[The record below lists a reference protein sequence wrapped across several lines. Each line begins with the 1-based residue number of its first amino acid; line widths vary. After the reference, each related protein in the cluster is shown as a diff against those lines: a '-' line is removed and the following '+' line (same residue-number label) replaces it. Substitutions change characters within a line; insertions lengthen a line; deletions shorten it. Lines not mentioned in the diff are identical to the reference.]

1 MHSFNVHF
9 AQAQTYNENRAKLR
23 VGYIEALHIKPPIC
37 ARLPISQD
45 RLAVFTNYPSVTKD
59 QALEETVLTLW
70 FTAAFNPSVLLL
82 RIQ

>member
-45 RLAVFTNYPSVTKD
+45 RLAVPTNYPSVTK
-59 QALEETVLTLW
+59 ALEETVLTLW

-82 RIQ
+82 RIR

>member
-1 MHSFNVHF
+1 MHF
-9 AQAQTYNENRAKLR
+9 AQAQTNNENRVKLR
-23 VGYIEALHIKPPIC
+23 ARFIEALHIKPPIC
-37 ARLPISQD
+37 ARLPISKD
-45 RLAVFTNYPSVTKD
+45 RLAIFTNYPSVTKD